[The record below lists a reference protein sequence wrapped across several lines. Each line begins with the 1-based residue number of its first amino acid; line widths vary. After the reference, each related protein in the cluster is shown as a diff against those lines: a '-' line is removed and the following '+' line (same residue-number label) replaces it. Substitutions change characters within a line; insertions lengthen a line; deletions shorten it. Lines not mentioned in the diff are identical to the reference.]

1 MEAAIEP
8 VDKVEAADKPVD
20 KVRAANEAAAGRPV
34 AKELVQMA
42 TLKSLSKAVRKMGL
56 LEDFGEGC

>member
-20 KVRAANEAAAGRPV
+20 KVRAANEAAAGRALPRN
-34 AKELVQMA
+34 LFRWQ
-42 TLKSLSKAVRKMGL
+42 LSNL
-56 LEDFGEGC
+56 